1 MKHILTSKAPGVP
14 CLDIAGKPGD
24 RGRPW
29 KVLLAAVALLA
40 IVSGADA
47 ATFLLD
53 NGSSVEG
60 EIVHAT
66 RNTLMVRLS
75 KSGEVKQLA
84 RSSVKSVEITT
95 NGGETISGT
104 LESWANG
111 VYEIESDERL
121 VKIDGREVIAEGDL
135 TPPVERLVKIDGG
148 EVIAEGDL
156 TPPVLS
162 ISKSQADEAAAE
174 IIFNIGLSHPSKKA
188 ILVIYATLDRTAKA
202 GEDFLE
208 KRGSITLEP
217 GNTSA
222 VVKVLLINDAIA
234 EDDEFFEVFV
244 ATDQNVAIIKSKR
257 AIGTILNDDE

>member
-1 MKHILTSKAPGVP
+1 MKHILKFKAPGVP
-14 CLDIAGKPGD
+14 CLDSAGKPEV

-40 IVSGADA
+40 IASGADA

-60 EIVHAT
+60 EIIHAT

-75 KSGEVKQLA
+75 KSGGVKQLA

-95 NGGETISGT
+95 SGGETISGT

-111 VYEIESDERL
+111 VYEIESDARL
-121 VKIDGREVIAEGDL
+121 VKIDDREVVAQ
-135 TPPVERLVKIDGG
+135 
-148 EVIAEGDL
+148 GDL

-162 ISKSQADEAAAE
+162 ISKSQAGEAATE
-174 IIFNIGLSHPSKKA
+174 IIFDIGLSHPSKKP

-208 KRGSITLEP
+208 KRGSITLKP

>member
-1 MKHILTSKAPGVP
+1 MKRILNCKSPGVP
-14 CLDIAGKPGD
+14 HLDIAGKLGI

-40 IVSGADA
+40 VASSADA

-66 RNTLMVRLS
+66 RNTLMVKLS
-75 KSGEVKQLA
+75 RGGGVKQLA
-84 RSSVKSVEITT
+84 RSSVESVEITT
-95 NGGETISGT
+95 SGGETVSGT

-111 VYEIESDERL
+111 VYEIDSNERL
-121 VKIDGREVIAEGDL
+121 VKIEGREVVAEGN
-135 TPPVERLVKIDGG
+135 P
-148 EVIAEGDL
+148 
-156 TPPVLS
+156 TPPVLT
-162 ISKSQADEAAAE
+162 ISKSQADESATE
-174 IIFNIGLSHPSKKA
+174 MTFDIGLSRPSKKP

-208 KRGSITLEP
+208 KRGSITLKP

-222 VVKVLLINDAIA
+222 LVKVLLINDGVA